1 MEAFFTDKGEQLY
14 EGLNFGAKSTAQNAD
29 LAYEGMY
36 GNISF
41 DSHIVLILE
50 NEIVLIFELESDMTD
65 FIDLIITDIK
75 NSDNVIKDYGNKNGD
90 YSVNISQRI
99 LLENKE

>member
-1 MEAFFTDKGEQLY
+1 
-14 EGLNFGAKSTAQNAD
+14 
-29 LAYEGMY
+29 
-36 GNISF
+36 
-41 DSHIVLILE
+41 
-50 NEIVLIFELESDMTD
+50 MTD